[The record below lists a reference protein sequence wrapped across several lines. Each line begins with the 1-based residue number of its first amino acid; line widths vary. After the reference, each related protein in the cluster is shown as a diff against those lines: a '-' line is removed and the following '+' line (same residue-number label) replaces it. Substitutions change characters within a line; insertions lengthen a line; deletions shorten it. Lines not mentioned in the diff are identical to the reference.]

1 MKTEDCLAL
10 LGTVLDAASVAVPE
24 KSGLSGSAGSVLVMA
39 RAYESD
45 GRTFFTLDDRVN
57 ALASA
62 WYGFGW
68 LHFGISY
75 GLLESSVPA
84 GCPFFSPC
92 EFLSPP
98 FRDGL
103 LEKTGRYAHLLET
116 ARRSVRSAPEAGTAA
131 SEFADRVLVIVSAYA
146 GSGNLCHTSGGHE
159 DALACFSY
167 AHGWLDAGV
176 TSGLFLITDHR
187 DLFTV

>member
-10 LGTVLDAASVAVPE
+10 LGTVLDSASVAVPE
-24 KSGLSGSAGSVLVMA
+24 KSGLSGSAASVLVMA

-45 GRTFFTLDDRVN
+45 GRTFFTSDDRVN

-68 LHFGISY
+68 LHFGVSY
-75 GLLESSVPA
+75 GLLECTVPA
-84 GCPFFSPC
+84 GCPFVSPC
-92 EFLSPP
+92 ESLPP
-98 FRDGL
+98 RFRDPL

-116 ARRSVRSAPEAGTAA
+116 ARHAVRNAPEAGTAA
-131 SEFADRVLVIVSAYA
+131 GDFADRVLLIVSAYA
-146 GSGNLCHTSGGHE
+146 GSGNLRHATGAHE
-159 DALACFSY
+159 DALARFSY

-176 TSGLFLITDHR
+176 TAGLFVITGHR

>member
-1 MKTEDCLAL
+1 MRPEDCLAL
-10 LGTVLDAASVAVPE
+10 LATVLESTSVAVPE
-24 KSGLSGSAGSVLVMA
+24 QSGLGPSARVVRTMA
-39 RAYESD
+39 AAYESD
-45 GRTFFTLDDRVN
+45 GRTFFTADDRVN

-68 LHFGISY
+68 LHFGITY

-92 EFLSPP
+92 DTLPLR
-98 FRDGL
+98 FRDRL
-103 LEKTGRYAHLLET
+103 LEKTERYERLLDT
-116 ARRSVRSAPEAGTAA
+116 ARHAVRTAPEAGTAA
-131 SEFADRVLVIVSAYA
+131 GGFADRVLLIASVYA
-146 GSGNLCHTSGGHE
+146 GSGDQCQRSGAPE
-159 DALACFSY
+159 DALARYSY

-176 TSGLFLITDHR
+176 TAGLFTITDHH